1 MESEKNASSNDLS
14 PRERSPQEFDI
25 AAVDRALRE
34 RRTVKVMA
42 SSVAPPPT
50 LRADGETAIREAIAA
65 AGWTPFHYPAAI
77 ADAAAGAPIEP
88 WRVTLLDD
96 AACRRLA
103 SLIEGDKERSSRA
116 GKIPSL
122 LRGCGHLLLV
132 TWLPEPEE
140 REARKREE
148 IDREHLL
155 AVGAFVQSLMIA
167 LQVRRF
173 GTYWSSGGVLVEPEL
188 LSQVGADRRERLA
201 AALFVDH
208 APQNVSDGVERVPGK
223 LRERRSPAAS
233 WTRSWNGPA
242 GS

>member
-1 MESEKNASSNDLS
+1 METHENRSANDVV
-14 PRERSPQEFDI
+14 PRDRTRLELDI

-42 SSVAPPPT
+42 SPAARLPT
-50 LRADGETAIREAIAA
+50 MRADGEAAIRDAIAA
-65 AGWTPFHYPAAI
+65 AGWTPFHYPASS
-77 ADAAAGAPIEP
+77 ADPGSGEPIEP
-88 WRVTLLDD
+88 WRVTLLDVS
-96 AACRRLA
+96 ACRSLA
-103 SLIEGDKERSSRA
+103 TLIEGDQGRASRA

-140 REARKREE
+140 RESRKREE

-167 LQVRRF
+167 LQVRGF

-188 LSQVGADRRERLA
+188 LALIGAARHERPA

-208 APQNVSDGVERVPGK
+208 APQTAIDGVERVTGK
-223 LRERRSPAAS
+223 LRERRSPASS
-233 WTRSWNGPA
+233 WTRGWKGPA
-242 GS
+242 GA